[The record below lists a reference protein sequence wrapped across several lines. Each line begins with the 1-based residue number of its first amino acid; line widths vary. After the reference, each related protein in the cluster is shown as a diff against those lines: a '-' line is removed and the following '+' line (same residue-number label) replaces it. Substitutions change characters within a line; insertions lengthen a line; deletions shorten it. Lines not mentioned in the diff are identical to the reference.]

1 MVKQDDMETEYALC
15 SLTEGKLECTP
26 LDLYFRDE
34 TVTFAVSGQCE
45 IHLSGHVIDDA
56 GSDSDEGSEE
66 ESEEEEATANGAL
79 PAARCVVGQTRTVP
93 LTAAASV
100 SQAPRSH
107 PRQMMTTMT
116 RTIARRTTTRV
127 RTLAVFLHA
136 SCPRC
141 RRTYQD
147 SIPPPPSDTKSRTA
161 LQMMSLTTRRLRPFR
176 RVSAVVTMT
185 RRRRTVTRR
194 TTTVRRRRRTRR
206 RSRIR
211 LRSRRR
217 RRRSRKRR
225 SSSSSSSK
233 SVPHLPVARARRRRL
248 ASS

>member
-1 MVKQDDMETEYALC
+1 MAACRYGGEAREEEQNDDPGVCAAAHLGGARLPPAGCVALPARRLTRARCSPPQASLGAEVKPGRNVLMVKQDDMETEYALC

-107 PRQMMTTMT
+107 PRQMMTTTT

-127 RTLAVFLHA
+127 RTLAVFLQA
-136 SCPRC
+136 SCPR
-141 RRTYQD
+141 R
-147 SIPPPPSDTKSRTA
+147 
-161 LQMMSLTTRRLRPFR
+161 
-176 RVSAVVTMT
+176 
-185 RRRRTVTRR
+185 
-194 TTTVRRRRRTRR
+194 
-206 RSRIR
+206 
-211 LRSRRR
+211 
-217 RRRSRKRR
+217 
-225 SSSSSSSK
+225 
-233 SVPHLPVARARRRRL
+233 
-248 ASS
+248 